1 MTKLKL
7 TPEVEAAI
15 RRMLIEAEDA
25 RRRANEHDRMSQ
37 VLHNQIASHEIVVR
51 RLLEGTGR
59 TLEDYR
65 S

>member
-15 RRMLIEAEDA
+15 RRLLVEAEDA

-37 VLHNQIASHEIVVR
+37 VLHNQIVSREIVVR

-59 TLEDYR
+59 TLKDYK